1 MHTDNKKSDKQ
12 KIIKRLKIVEGQVR
26 GLQNMIEKDIYCIDV
41 ITQTSAIKQ
50 GLSGV
55 EDELLKGHLG
65 HCVVNQIKRG
75 ETEKATKEIL
85 KVYHLYLNYENSCKM
100 RYVPIG
106 YGADLMHRLLEEDD
120 RLLEA
125 YANMN
130 NSTIEATKIELELRK
145 QEIINLFI
153 FLCEVKKKILDHI
166 KKEEYQLAT
175 EYIVN
180 EAARLHL

>member
-1 MHTDNKKSDKQ
+1 MNVFYLYVVNKHLAVSLPYRPLYELCPWVEATRYQVYNAPPHIDAGFTRKFNFREGWSDQ
-12 KIIKRLKIVEGQVR
+12 INVNDLSESTRNKIIK
-26 GLQNMIEKDIYCIDV
+26 
-41 ITQTSAIKQ
+41 TQ
-50 GLSGV
+50 
-55 EDELLKGHLG
+55 
-65 HCVVNQIKRG
+65 
-75 ETEKATKEIL
+75 EIL